1 MSEVLSMVKSAV
13 SWLNENIEKCFIL
26 VSYTAMGTI
35 IFSQVIMRFF
45 FQYQSAWST
54 TIPIYLFLWLT
65 WMGASLNTKNRTHL
79 RFNEVRERLS
89 YKAQYIC
96 LLMDAIVWYVF
107 SGVVLFYTIQQVQLS
122 HDNFA
127 IVQGTDD
134 VMQWWFYM
142 AIPLSFSLLLFR
154 VTQNFIVD
162 TRMFKAKQPLI
173 ITTTMFGD

>member
-1 MSEVLSMVKSAV
+1 MVKSAF

-26 VSYTAMGTI
+26 VSYAAMATI

-45 FQYQSAWST
+45 FQYQSPWST

-65 WMGASLNTKNRTHL
+65 WMGASYNAKNRTHL

-89 YKAQYIC
+89 YKAQYVC
-96 LLMDAIVWYVF
+96 LVMDAIVWYAF
-107 SGVVLFYTIQQVQLS
+107 SAVVLYFTIEQVQIS

-134 VMQWWFYM
+134 VMKWWFYM
-142 AIPLSFSLLLFR
+142 ALPLSFSLLVFR
-154 VTQNFIVD
+154 VTQNLIVD
-162 TRMFKAKQPLI
+162 TKMFLAKQPLI